1 MRSYEERAKDFIK
14 EIFPFLRDFES
25 PWTTRQDVRMYNAS
39 RTRNVKVACGCA
51 RIALLTSD
59 YVVKWDY
66 DEDEVNAVGGS
77 ENEIALYEIAEKEGF
92 AYLFA
97 KITRY
102 EYNGRKFYIMP
113 RVNGI
118 HDSNGRAWQYMTNAE
133 RAWCQNH
140 YLTDLHCNNYG
151 LVNHKVIIVDYG
163 FQTDKIEDGSDSY
176 LVKEWNE
183 TPVSED

>member
-25 PWTTRQDVRMYNAS
+25 PWTTRQDVLMYNAS
-39 RTRNVKVACGCA
+39 RTRNVKFACGCA
-51 RIALLTSD
+51 RIALMTSD

-66 DEDEVNAVGGS
+66 DADEVRSIGGS
-77 ENEIALYEIAEKEGF
+77 ENEVALYEIAEREGF

-97 KITRY
+97 KTTRY
-102 EYNGRKFYIMP
+102 EYNGQRFYIMP
-113 RVNGI
+113 RVRGI
-118 HDSNGRAWQYMTNAE
+118 NDRNGRAWQYMTDAE

-176 LVKEWNE
+176 LVEEWNE
-183 TPVSED
+183 SLVSED